1 MKRSLLAMLTLLA
14 VSSVNA
20 DALSDAAG
28 QLCAKI
34 KQCAKADMEANAM
47 SPSANSDVE
56 AMLASMCG
64 NIEQDMQIARSHK
77 ELYAP
82 ATACLTSMGNSG
94 CDVVQG
100 EEVTSECQNF
110 ERSLRQFSD
119 IARD

>member
-1 MKRSLLAMLTLLA
+1 MKHTLFAILALILTCHTQ
-14 VSSVNA
+14 A
-20 DALSDAAG
+20 DELSDAAG
-28 QLCAKI
+28 ALCARI
-34 KQCAKADMEANAM
+34 KQCTQADMEANAM
-47 SPSANSDVE
+47 SPSAQSDVD
-56 AMLASMCG
+56 AMLAGMCS

-82 ATACLTSMGNSG
+82 ATACLKSMGKSG
-94 CDVVQG
+94 CEVIQG

>member
-1 MKRSLLAMLTLLA
+1 MKRYIFAMLTLLA
-14 VSSVNA
+14 VGSVNA
-20 DALSDAAG
+20 DELSDAAG

-47 SPSANSDVE
+47 SPSANSDVD
-56 AMLASMCG
+56 AMLAGMCG

-82 ATACLTSMGNSG
+82 ATACLKSMGKSG
-94 CDVVQG
+94 CEVVQG
-100 EEVTSECQNF
+100 EEVTNECQHF

-119 IARD
+119 IGRE